1 MTQPQVSQTGAP
13 SYSIQYTLI
22 ASTVTVQISCCEVAR
37 VTHSPPESGIL
48 STTVPLVANAGQ

>member
-1 MTQPQVSQTGAP
+1 
-13 SYSIQYTLI
+13 
-22 ASTVTVQISCCEVAR
+22 VAR